1 MNNEDFRR
9 STRDNMNE
17 DLLRSITEGISIALA
32 SIYAANNV
40 SAGNAANN
48 VKREDKNM
56 SGRSI
61 TLGTWNGNPIE
72 WLVLKEEGLA
82 TLVISKDTI
91 GKYYFD
97 GNSSNNSW
105 AHSWLR
111 TFLNNDF
118 YEKAFT
124 AEEKK
129 KIAMYA
135 ARLVVP
141 NDFIY
146 IDAGTTTEYLIDYL
160 EEKNATYV
168 TNAVTHARKLAIAG
182 FKVILIGG
190 ELKGLT
196 EAVVG
201 NQAIITI
208 DRMNFN
214 KGFFGTNGITEKSG
228 FTTPDINEALVKET
242 AFNHCHF
249 KYILAD
255 SSKFG
260 ETSAVTFGNIGEATI
275 LTDKKIGSFAKLPNI
290 ITV

>member
-1 MNNEDFRR
+1 MLTEQRHEIILN
-9 STRDNMNE
+9 
-17 DLLRSITEGISIALA
+17 LLSEKGSITVTELKDILNTSESTIRRDLNTLDEQGRLTKVFGGAVEKI
-32 SIYAANNV
+32 NGV
-40 SAGNAANN
+40 STTELS
-48 VKREDKNM
+48 V
-56 SGRSI
+56 SQ
-61 TLGTWNGNPIE
+61 
-72 WLVLKEEGLA
+72 
-82 TLVISKDTI
+82 
-91 GKYYFD
+91 
-97 GNSSNNSW
+97 
-105 AHSWLR
+105 
-111 TFLNNDF
+111 
-118 YEKAFT
+118 KADVNT
-124 AEEKK
+124 EEKK

-160 EEKNATYV
+160 EEKTATYV

-190 ELKGLT
+190 ELKGIT

-228 FTTPDINEALVKET
+228 LTTPDINEA
-242 AFNHCHF
+242 AFSHCHI
-249 KYILAD
+249 KYILTD
-255 SSKFG
+255 SSKFA
-260 ETSAVTFGNIGEATI
+260 ETSAVTFGSINEATI
-275 LTDKKIGSFAKLPNI
+275 ITDKKIGSFAKLPNI

>member
-1 MNNEDFRR
+1 MLTEQRHEIILN
-9 STRDNMNE
+9 
-17 DLLRSITEGISIALA
+17 LLSEKGSITVTELKDILNTSESTIRRDLNTLDEQGRLTKVFGGAVEKI
-32 SIYAANNV
+32 NGV
-40 SAGNAANN
+40 STTELS
-48 VKREDKNM
+48 V
-56 SGRSI
+56 SQ
-61 TLGTWNGNPIE
+61 
-72 WLVLKEEGLA
+72 
-82 TLVISKDTI
+82 
-91 GKYYFD
+91 
-97 GNSSNNSW
+97 
-105 AHSWLR
+105 
-111 TFLNNDF
+111 
-118 YEKAFT
+118 KADVNT
-124 AEEKK
+124 EEKK

-214 KGFFGTNGITEKSG
+214 KGFLELMVLLKNQVLLHLMLMKHSLKKLHSTTVTSSIFLLTAQSSEKQA
-228 FTTPDINEALVKET
+228 P
-242 AFNHCHF
+242 
-249 KYILAD
+249 
-255 SSKFG
+255 
-260 ETSAVTFGNIGEATI
+260 
-275 LTDKKIGSFAKLPNI
+275 
-290 ITV
+290 

>member
-1 MNNEDFRR
+1 MLTEQRHEIILN
-9 STRDNMNE
+9 
-17 DLLRSITEGISIALA
+17 LLSEKGSITVTELKELLNTSESTIRRDLNTLDEQGRLTKVFGGAVEKNNGISTTEL
-32 SIYAANNV
+32 SV
-40 SAGNAANN
+40 SQ
-48 VKREDKNM
+48 
-56 SGRSI
+56 
-61 TLGTWNGNPIE
+61 
-72 WLVLKEEGLA
+72 
-82 TLVISKDTI
+82 
-91 GKYYFD
+91 
-97 GNSSNNSW
+97 
-105 AHSWLR
+105 
-111 TFLNNDF
+111 
-118 YEKAFT
+118 KAVFNT
-124 AEEKK
+124 EEKK

-135 ARLVVP
+135 ARLVAP
-141 NDFIY
+141 NDFVY

-160 EEKNATYV
+160 EEKNATYI

-190 ELKGLT
+190 ELKGIT

-201 NQAIITI
+201 NQAILTI

-242 AFNHCHF
+242 AFAHCHF

-260 ETSAVTFGNIGEATI
+260 ETSAVTFGNIKDATI
-275 LTDKKIGSFAKLPNI
+275 ITDKKNGSFAKLPNI

>member
-1 MNNEDFRR
+1 
-9 STRDNMNE
+9 
-17 DLLRSITEGISIALA
+17 
-32 SIYAANNV
+32 
-40 SAGNAANN
+40 
-48 VKREDKNM
+48 M
-56 SGRSI
+56 S
-61 TLGTWNGNPIE
+61 L
-72 WLVLKEEGLA
+72 
-82 TLVISKDTI
+82 
-91 GKYYFD
+91 
-97 GNSSNNSW
+97 SS
-105 AHSWLR
+105 
-111 TFLNNDF
+111 
-118 YEKAFT
+118 
-124 AEEKK
+124 
-129 KIAMYA
+129 
-135 ARLVVP
+135 
-141 NDFIY
+141 
-146 IDAGTTTEYLIDYL
+146 
-160 EEKNATYV
+160 V
-168 TNAVTHARKLAIAG
+168 T
-182 FKVILIGG
+182 VILIGG

>member
-1 MNNEDFRR
+1 MLTEQRHEIILN
-9 STRDNMNE
+9 
-17 DLLRSITEGISIALA
+17 LLSEKGSITVTELKDILNTLDEQGRLTKVFGGAVEKI
-32 SIYAANNV
+32 NGV
-40 SAGNAANN
+40 STTELS
-48 VKREDKNM
+48 V
-56 SGRSI
+56 SQ
-61 TLGTWNGNPIE
+61 
-72 WLVLKEEGLA
+72 
-82 TLVISKDTI
+82 
-91 GKYYFD
+91 
-97 GNSSNNSW
+97 
-105 AHSWLR
+105 
-111 TFLNNDF
+111 
-118 YEKAFT
+118 KADVNT
-124 AEEKK
+124 EEKK

-275 LTDKKIGSFAKLPNI
+275 LTDKKIRKAAKHNNSI
-290 ITV
+290 IISDIIARWQ